1 MDDKTWNELVITKRK
16 TEIPFTFKE
25 LQQMEKQLLH
35 DEILRALD
43 NLTGH

>member
-1 MDDKTWNELVITKRK
+1 MDDKTWDKLIAKRK
-16 TEIPFTFKE
+16 PEIPFTFKE

>member
-1 MDDKTWNELVITKRK
+1 MNDETWAKLQIVKRK

-25 LQQMEKQLLH
+25 LEQMEKLLLH